1 MLRRAADSAYWLGRY
16 VERAEAT
23 ARMVDV
29 HYRSELEQSVGS
41 GFIGWESILSVS
53 GLEDDFKARYP
64 KKDEYSILHFFAF
77 DLENPSSVL
86 SCITAARENARAIR
100 GQISS
105 EMWESVNRW
114 YLDLR
119 EWDIA
124 VMEKHSAFDFFRRV
138 KDGSHLFH
146 GIVGRTLTIGEARDF
161 FTVGQFLE
169 RADQTTRILDVHYED
184 LAAVN
189 DPHGWTAVLKSVGA
203 YEAFLKHYRQGITA
217 DRVAEFL
224 ITSPVFPASIL
235 FSISGVQI
243 SLRRISGNQN
253 PVPRNDAERAVGKL
267 HSDLVYL
274 TMDEIVDQDLHEFLD
289 NVQARCA
296 DVSRAV
302 WETYLS
308 Y

>member
-1 MLRRAADSAYWLGRY
+1 MLRRTADSAFWLGRY

-29 HYRSELEQSVGS
+29 HYRSVLERSLGS
-41 GFIGWESILSVS
+41 GSIGWESILSIS
-53 GLEDDFKARYP
+53 GQEEDFHARYP
-64 KKDEYSILHFFAF
+64 KTDEYSILHFFAF
-77 DLENPSSVL
+77 DQENPSSVI
-86 SCITAARENARAIR
+86 SCIAAARENARAIR

-124 VMEKHSAFDFFRRV
+124 VMEQRSAFDFFRRV

-161 FTVGQFLE
+161 FTVGQYLE
-169 RADQTTRILDVHYED
+169 RADQTARILDVHYED
-184 LAAVN
+184 LASLE

-203 YEAFLKHYRQGITA
+203 YEAYLKTFRQGVTA

-224 ITSPVFPASIL
+224 VTSPVFPASIL
-235 FSISGVQI
+235 FSVAGVQI

-253 PVPRNDAERAVGKL
+253 PVPSNSAERTVGKL

-274 TMDEIVDQDLHEFLD
+274 TKEEMVDQELHEFLE
-289 NVQARCA
+289 NVQERCA
-296 DVSRAV
+296 DVGNAV
-302 WETYLS
+302 WDTYLS